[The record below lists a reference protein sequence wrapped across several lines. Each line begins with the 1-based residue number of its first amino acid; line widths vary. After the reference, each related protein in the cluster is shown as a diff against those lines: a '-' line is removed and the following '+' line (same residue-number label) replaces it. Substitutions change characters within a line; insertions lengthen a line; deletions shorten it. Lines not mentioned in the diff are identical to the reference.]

1 MQPKKQHPMI
11 KDRYIDISKSRLNQ
25 FQDQVPWSK
34 TKRVVEFG
42 SSYGETLEDIGVRN
56 KIKNLIG
63 FDLQE
68 PQSSKITFYKEDLNR
83 INLNKYNK
91 QLKDG
96 DLFLF
101 LDTLEHLLNPID
113 LIKNLASIQKKGSY
127 LVVSCPNFKSI
138 RMLIAYVKGQLPKQK
153 YGYFDETHLHWFTE
167 VHLKNILMDN
177 GFKIKKI
184 KFIYSK
190 NKLLKIIQK
199 FLPTRLTIQFLIVA
213 EKN

>member
-1 MQPKKQHPMI
+1 MKN
-11 KDRYIDISKSRLNQ
+11 RYIEISKSRLSQ
-25 FQDQVPWSK
+25 FEEQIPWGEIN
-34 TKRVVEFG
+34 TVIEFG
-42 SSYGETLEDIGVRN
+42 SSYGDTLESIG
-56 KIKNLIG
+56 IKNNIKKLIG
-63 FDLQE
+63 FDLQK
-68 PQSSKITFYKEDLNR
+68 PQSSKITFYKEDLNQ
-83 INLNKYNK
+83 IKLKKYNK

-101 LDTLEHLLNPID
+101 LDTLEHLLNPIEFV
-113 LIKNLASIQKKGSY
+113 KNLSSIQKKGSY

-138 RMLIAYVKGQLPKQK
+138 RMLIAFIKGQLPKEK

-167 VHLKNILMDN
+167 VQLKNILMDN

-199 FLPTRLTIQFLIVA
+199 FLPSRLTIQFLIVA

>member
-1 MQPKKQHPMI
+1 M

-25 FQDQVPWSK
+25 FDDQISWGKINQVI
-34 TKRVVEFG
+34 EFG
-42 SSYGETLEDIGVRN
+42 SSYGETLEDIGIKN

-63 FDLQE
+63 FDLQK
-68 PQSSKITFYKEDLNR
+68 PQSSKITFYKEDLNQ
-83 INLNKYNK
+83 INLKKYNK

-101 LDTLEHLLNPID
+101 LDTLEHLLNPIGF
-113 LIKNLASIQKKGSY
+113 IKNLASIQKKGSY

-138 RMLIAYVKGQLPKQK
+138 RMLFAFIKGQLPKEK

-167 VHLKNILMDN
+167 VQLKNILIDN

-190 NKLLKIIQK
+190 NKLLNFIQK
-199 FLPTRLTIQFLIVA
+199 FIPSRLTIQFLIVA

>member
-1 MQPKKQHPMI
+1 MKN
-11 KDRYIDISKSRLNQ
+11 RYIEISKSRLPQ
-25 FQDQVPWSK
+25 FEGHIDWKKINHVI
-34 TKRVVEFG
+34 EFG
-42 SSYGETLEDIGVRN
+42 SSYGDTLEDIGIKK

-68 PQSSKITFYKEDLNR
+68 PQSKKIRFFKE
-83 INLNKYNK
+83 NLNQINIKKYSNH
-91 QLKDG
+91 LNNG

-101 LDTLEHLLNPID
+101 LDTLEHLLNPIGF
-113 LIKNLASIQKKGSY
+113 IKNLAFFQKKGSY

-138 RMLIAYVKGQLPKQK
+138 RMLIAFIKGQLPKEK

-167 VHLKNILMDN
+167 VQLKNILMDN

-190 NKLLKIIQK
+190 NKLLKFIQK
-199 FLPTRLTIQFLIVA
+199 FLPSRLTIQFLIVA

>member
-1 MQPKKQHPMI
+1 MI
-11 KDRYIDISKSRLNQ
+11 QDRYIEISKSRLNQ
-25 FQDQVPWSK
+25 FEDQIPWEK
-34 TKRVVEFG
+34 INQVIEFG
-42 SSYGETLEDIGVRN
+42 SSYGDTLESIGIKN
-56 KIKNLIG
+56 KVKNLIG
-63 FDLQE
+63 FDLQK
-68 PQSSKITFYKEDLNR
+68 PQSSKISFYKEDLNQ
-83 INLNKYNK
+83 INLKKYNK
-91 QLKDG
+91 QLKNG

-101 LDTLEHLLNPID
+101 LDTLEHLLDPMSF
-113 LIKNLASIQKKGSY
+113 IKNLAAFQKKGSH

-138 RMLIAYVKGQLPKQK
+138 RMLIAFIKGQLPKEK

-167 VHLKNILMDN
+167 VQLKNILMDN

-199 FLPTRLTIQFLIVA
+199 FLPSRLTIQFLIVA